1 MTKTKITINN
11 NGSLNI
17 KDNDEQDSGI
27 NSLESEL
34 LLLFPINNMNDS
46 VSKKALDYYNI
57 GTELFDVNKYEAIK
71 MYTKALEIKPDL
83 LIAYYQRANIYS
95 LIDEYDLAIKDY
107 TTLIKHND
115 KISNAYYY
123 RGNCLMYIDEYES
136 AIKDYAIA
144 LLLNP
149 KFAKAYLYGGNT
161 KTYLKDDEGA
171 IADLKKCI
179 ELTPDNADA
188 HYNLGLLFLRNED
201 FGKAIFNYTKAIRL
215 NPSDYR
221 YYEERAYAYIF
232 QKSLKK
238 ACADL
243 NTASTLGLDITKN
256 GLNLLCNQQ

>member
-1 MTKTKITINN
+1 MKLIPTKKQWNKWTLPTKASYIGTVITVLTIFISPIYSKIFNTDYDKKAYELVKKIEKEINN

-123 RGNCLMYIDEYES
+123 RGN
-136 AIKDYAIA
+136 
-144 LLLNP
+144 
-149 KFAKAYLYGGNT
+149 
-161 KTYLKDDEGA
+161 
-171 IADLKKCI
+171 
-179 ELTPDNADA
+179 
-188 HYNLGLLFLRNED
+188 
-201 FGKAIFNYTKAIRL
+201 
-215 NPSDYR
+215 
-221 YYEERAYAYIF
+221 
-232 QKSLKK
+232 
-238 ACADL
+238 
-243 NTASTLGLDITKN
+243 
-256 GLNLLCNQQ
+256 